1 MVTRLHNKIAV
12 VTGGNSGIGL
22 ATAEAFVKNGA
33 KVLIVGRRQ
42 GAVDE
47 AVAQLGGAATGL
59 VGDVADIE
67 THARVAD
74 TVRSRFGSAD
84 IYFANAGMNVITPS
98 SCVTAEEYDT
108 QFAVNARAAF
118 FGVQSI
124 LPVLNPNA
132 SVILTSSV
140 ASQKVMEGH
149 AVYAGSKA
157 ALEAFARSW
166 AIEHKDRGI
175 RFNVLS
181 PGPVRTPILAKL
193 GVSAE
198 ALPDFEA
205 AVSARIPLGRFGEPE
220 ELAAAALFL
229 ASDESSFVT
238 GVNLAVDGGLLLT

>member
-1 MVTRLHNKIAV
+1 MTRLKDKVAV
-12 VTGGNSGIGL
+12 VTGGNSGIGF
-22 ATAEAFVKNGA
+22 AAAAAFVENGA
-33 KVLIVGRRQ
+33 RVLIVGRRQ
-42 GAVDE
+42 DAVDE
-47 AVAQLGGAATGL
+47 AVARLSAAAVGL
-59 VGDVADIE
+59 VGDVADID
-67 THARVAD
+67 THVRVAD
-74 TVRSRFGSAD
+74 MVQSHFGGTD

-98 SCVTAEEYDT
+98 ASVTAEEYDA

-132 SVILTSSV
+132 SIILTSSI
-140 ASQKVMEGH
+140 ASQKVMDGH

-175 RFNVLS
+175 RVNVLS

-193 GVSAE
+193 GVSSD
-198 ALPDFEA
+198 ALPEFEA
-205 AVSARIPLGRFGEPE
+205 AVSAKIPLGRFGEAE

-229 ASDESSFVT
+229 ASSESRFVT

>member
-1 MVTRLHNKIAV
+1 MTRLKDKVAV
-12 VTGGNSGIGL
+12 VTGGNSGIGF
-22 ATAEAFVKNGA
+22 AAAAAFVENGA
-33 KVLIVGRRQ
+33 RVLIVGRRHD
-42 GAVDE
+42 AVDE
-47 AVAQLGGAATGL
+47 AVARLGAAAAGL
-59 VGDVADIE
+59 VGDVADID
-67 THARVAD
+67 THVRVTD
-74 TVRSRFGSAD
+74 MVQSHFGGAD

-98 SCVTAEEYDT
+98 ASVTAEEYDA

-132 SVILTSSV
+132 SIILTSSI
-140 ASQKVMEGH
+140 ASQKVMDGH

-175 RFNVLS
+175 RVNVLS

-193 GVSAE
+193 GVSSD
-198 ALPDFEA
+198 ALPEFEA
-205 AVSARIPLGRFGEPE
+205 AVSAKIPLGRFGEAE

-229 ASDESSFVT
+229 ASSESRFVT